1 MAESVRPHPPQSGQ
15 SLAELQPDVAAEW
28 HPTRNGDVRPEEV
41 VAGTHKSYWW
51 KCPNGPD
58 HEWQAETRHRSN
70 GIGCPFCAGRQVS
83 VTNSLA
89 RFPELL
95 VQWHP
100 TRNGGVRPEEVVA
113 GTNKSYW
120 WKCPEGPDHE
130 WQASGEW
137 RSVRGTGCPFCA
149 GKRVSVTNCVAS
161 VPELLAQWHP
171 TRNGDLRP
179 EEVVAGTGKRYW
191 WKCPEGP
198 DHEWKT
204 SGDARSRAG
213 CPFCRG
219 LAVSVTNSFAQF
231 PELLVQWHP
240 TRNGGVRPEDVV
252 AGTHKSY
259 WWKCPNGPD
268 HEWKASGEK
277 RTNRNS
283 GCPFCVG
290 QKVSITNNVLSVTE
304 MAAQWHPTRNGNLRP
319 ETISAGTHRKFW
331 WKCPVGPDHEW
342 RTSAKARKAGSRC
355 PFCSVNGGYRSG
367 LPGTVYVLTGK
378 EWGKV
383 GISNVLPK
391 RLAKHAAGGA
401 FGPLVVAADF
411 TNGKLPV
418 RIEAGL
424 CDFIAER
431 TAERAPADIDGFTE
445 SFPIRL
451 LDDVLTEFDRL
462 LSELPTSSDHSIIR
476 GA

>member
-1 MAESVRPHPPQSGQ
+1 M
-15 SLAELQPDVAAEW
+15 
-28 HPTRNGDVRPEEV
+28 
-41 VAGTHKSYWW
+41 
-51 KCPNGPD
+51 
-58 HEWQAETRHRSN
+58 
-70 GIGCPFCAGRQVS
+70 S

-179 EEVVAGTGKRYW
+179 EDVVAGTGKRYWWKCPEGPDHEWKTSGDARSRGRGCPFCAGALVSVTNCVASVPELLAQWHPTRNGDLRPEDVVAGTGKRYW